1 MKKTKGSTP
10 TYGIEQIEV
19 LEGLEPV
26 HKRPGMYIGST
37 DQTGLQHLV
46 TEIVNNSV
54 DEVLAD
60 RGDRIDVT
68 LHKDGSIS
76 VADNG
81 GGIPIEEI
89 PRFKKSA
96 LEILMTKLHAGAKFG
111 GGAYKVSGGLHG
123 VGSSVVNALSEWC
136 KVEVRRGGKVYT
148 QEYARGKPTTPV
160 KEIKKHAAS
169 TGRRLGRPHSFGAGA
184 PKSGA
189 GEPSPQASGFET
201 GTTTTFKPDPKVFKD
216 AQLDFEFFRRQFRQ
230 YCYLTSGL
238 TIHLEDEPR
247 DDEATFYFEG
257 GVKSFVRSLNRH
269 KKPLTD
275 EPFYIHKEEE
285 GIDVEVALQY
295 NNGFSENVLCF
306 ANNIQNPEGGT
317 HLTGFRSALTR
328 VLNDYVEGHDLFKK
342 GKRLSG
348 NDVREGLTAIVSVK
362 MDVQELQF
370 EGQTKAKLG
379 NAEAKSV
386 VESVVRQALESYLEE
401 SPTDAEDILE
411 KNILAYRARVAARAA
426 RETVIRKG
434 ALAGASLPGKL
445 ADCQEKDPSKSELFI
460 VEGPSAG
467 GSAKQGR
474 DRATQAIL
482 PLGGKILNTERHRLE
497 KILKFEELK
506 ALVVAL
512 GMGIGEVL
520 EPEKLRY
527 HKVIIMTD
535 ADVDGQHIM
544 TLLLTFFFRHLPQV
558 IKQGNLYVAMPP
570 LFRIQKGKKA
580 QYVYSEK
587 EKDNVVK
594 ALTGDPTHRSQARQ
608 THSFGVGAPKSGAD
622 ESNPQAEGHSKMT
635 IQRFK
640 GLGEMNPEQLWETT
654 MDPKTRIL
662 KKIRIEDAAEADEV
676 FTTLMG
682 SEVPPRK
689 RFIQTH
695 AKQAEVDI

>member
-1 MKKTKGSTP
+1 MAKAKKSTTP
-10 TYGIEQIEV
+10 TYGIEQIQV

-37 DQTGLQHLV
+37 DQTGLHHLV

-68 LHKDGSIS
+68 FHKDGSVT

-89 PRFKKSA
+89 RRYKKSA

-136 KVEVRRGGKVYT
+136 KVEVKRKSKVYT
-148 QEYARGKPTTPV
+148 QEYKRGEPTTEV
-160 KEIKKHAAS
+160 KKI
-169 TGRRLGRPHSFGAGA
+169 GAT
-184 PKSGA
+184 S
-189 GEPSPQASGFET
+189 ET
-201 GTTTTFKPDPKVFKD
+201 GTTTIFKPDRKVFGD
-216 AQLDFEFFRRQFRQ
+216 LQPDFNFFKNQFRQ

-238 TIHLEDEPR
+238 TIHLYDER
-247 DDEATFYFEG
+247 SDDEATFYFEG
-257 GVKSFVRSLNRH
+257 GLKSFVRALNRH
-269 KKPLTD
+269 KKTVTA
-275 EPFYIHKEEE
+275 EPFYIHKERN
-285 GIDVEVALQY
+285 GIDVEVSLQY
-295 NNGFSENVLCF
+295 NDGFSENVFCF
-306 ANNIQNPEGGT
+306 ANNILNTEGGT

-328 VLNDYVEGHDLFKK
+328 SLNDYAAKQSIIKDNHSKLTGD
-342 GKRLSG
+342 
-348 NDVREGLTAIVSVK
+348 DVREGLAAIVSIK
-362 MDVQELQF
+362 MDVQDLQF

-379 NAEAKSV
+379 NAEVRSIV
-386 VESVVRQALESYLEE
+386 DSVVRDALDTYLEE
-401 SPTDAEDILE
+401 NPSDARNILE
-411 KNILAYRARVAARAA
+411 KNILAFKARVAARAA

-434 ALAGASLPGKL
+434 ALEGGTLPGKL
-445 ADCQEKDPSKSELFI
+445 ADCQEKDPAKAELFI

-482 PLGGKILNTERHRLE
+482 PLGGKILNTERHRLD

-506 ALVVAL
+506 ALIIAL

-527 HKVIIMTD
+527 HKVIVMTD

-544 TLLLTFFFRHLPQV
+544 TLLLTFFYRHLRQV
-558 IKQGNLYVAMPP
+558 IERGHLYIAMAP
-570 LFRIQKGKKA
+570 LFRIQKGKDVH
-580 QYVYSEK
+580 YIYSDEEK
-587 EKDNVVK
+587 NKLVK
-594 ALTGDPTHRSQARQ
+594 KL
-608 THSFGVGAPKSGAD
+608 
-622 ESNPQAEGHSKMT
+622 ESPT

-654 MDPKTRIL
+654 MNPETRIL
-662 KKIRIEDAAEADEV
+662 KKVEIEDAARADEV

-682 SEVPPRK
+682 AEVPPRK

>member
-1 MKKTKGSTP
+1 MEGMAKTKKP
-10 TYGIEQIEV
+10 AATYGIEQIQV

-37 DQTGLQHLV
+37 DQTGLHHMV

-54 DEVLAD
+54 DEVLAG
-60 RGDRIDVT
+60 RGSRTEVIF
-68 LHKDGSIS
+68 HKDGSITVS
-76 VADNG
+76 DDG
-81 GGIPIEEI
+81 GGIPVAEL
-89 PRFKKSA
+89 PKYKKPA

-136 KVEVRRGGKVYT
+136 RVEVRRNGKVYS
-148 QEYARGKPTTPV
+148 QEYERGKPTTKV
-160 KEIKKHAAS
+160 VAAVHAS
-169 TGRRLGRPHSFGAGA
+169 
-184 PKSGA
+184 PK
-189 GEPSPQASGFET
+189 ET
-201 GTTTTFKPDPKVFKD
+201 GTKTTFKPDRKVFGD
-216 AQLDFEFFRRQFRQ
+216 LEPNFEFFRTQFRQ
-230 YCYLTSGL
+230 YCYLTQGL
-238 TIHLEDEPR
+238 TITLSDER
-247 DDEATFYFEG
+247 TADEATFYFEG
-257 GVKSFVRSLNRH
+257 GISSFVRSLNRH

-275 EPFYIHKEEE
+275 EPFYVRKEKD
-285 GIDVEVALQY
+285 GIDIEVAFQY
-295 NNGFSENVLCF
+295 NDGFSENVLCF

-328 VLNDYVEGHDLFKK
+328 VLNDYAAKQNAVKNNKDKLTGD
-342 GKRLSG
+342 
-348 NDVREGLTAIVSVK
+348 DVREGLTAIVSIK
-362 MDVQELQF
+362 MDVQNLQF

-379 NAEAKSV
+379 NAEIRPLV
-386 VESVVRQALESYLEE
+386 DSVVREALESYLEE
-401 SPTDAEDILE
+401 NPTEARAILE
-411 KNILAYRARVAARAA
+411 KNVLAFKARVAARAA

-434 ALAGASLPGKL
+434 ALEGGGLPGKL
-445 ADCQEKDPSKSELFI
+445 SDCQERDPAKSELFI

-474 DRATQAIL
+474 DRKTQAIL
-482 PLGGKILNTERHRLE
+482 PLGGKILNTERNRLD

-506 ALVVAL
+506 SLIIAL
-512 GMGIGEVL
+512 GMGIGEII

-544 TLLLTFFFRHLPQV
+544 TLLLTFFYRHLKQV
-558 IKQGNLYVAMPP
+558 IEGGYLYIAMPP
-570 LFRIQKGKKA
+570 LFRIQKGKEV

-587 EKDNVVK
+587 ERDNVV
-594 ALTGDPTHRSQARQ
+594 
-608 THSFGVGAPKSGAD
+608 GAQRAAPAGL
-622 ESNPQAEGHSKMT
+622 T

-654 MDPKTRIL
+654 MDPESRIL
-662 KKIRIEDAAEADEV
+662 KKVTIEDAAQADGV

-682 SEVPPRK
+682 VEVPPRK

>member
-1 MKKTKGSTP
+1 MPKPKKSTP
-10 TYGIEQIEV
+10 TYGIEQIQV

-26 HKRPGMYIGST
+26 RKRPGMYIGST
-37 DQTGLQHLV
+37 DQEGLHHLV

-54 DEVLAD
+54 DEALAG
-60 RGDRIDVT
+60 RGDRIDVV
-68 LHKDGSIS
+68 LHQDGKIA

-123 VGSSVVNALSEWC
+123 VGASVVNALSEYC
-136 KVEVRRGGKVYT
+136 RVEVRRNGKTYY
-148 QEYARGKPTTPV
+148 QEYKRGEPVTTV
-160 KEIKKHAAS
+160 KELKLESGNWKLEENLEARS
-169 TGRRLGRPHSFGAGA
+169 S
-184 PKSGA
+184 KS
-189 GEPSPQASGFET
+189 SVNLQASSPASIFKPPASVT
-201 GTTTTFKPDPKVFKD
+201 GTTVTFKPDPQVFKD
-216 AQLDFEFFRRQFRQ
+216 LQPDFNFFKTQFRQ
-230 YCYLTSGL
+230 YCYLTQGL
-238 TIHLEDEPR
+238 TIYLKDER
-247 DDEATFYFEG
+247 TADELTFYFEG
-257 GVKSFVRSLNRH
+257 GLKSFVQSLNRH
-269 KKPLTD
+269 KKVLN
-275 EPFYIHKEEE
+275 EPFYVHKEIN
-285 GIDVEVALQY
+285 GIDVEVAFQY
-295 NNGFSENVLCF
+295 NDGFSENVLCF

-328 VLNDYVEGHDLFKK
+328 VLNDYAVKQGTVKDNHQ
-342 GKRLSG
+342 RLSG
-348 NDVREGLTAIVSVK
+348 DDVREGLAAVVSIK
-362 MDVQELQF
+362 MDVAKLQF

-379 NAEAKSV
+379 NAEVKSA
-386 VESVVRQALESYLEE
+386 VESVVGEALQSFLEE
-401 SPTDAEDILE
+401 KPADAGAILE
-411 KNILAYRARVAARAA
+411 KNVLAFKARVAARAA

-434 ALAGASLPGKL
+434 ALEGSTLPGKL
-445 ADCQEKDPSKSELFI
+445 ADCQEKDPAKSELFI

-482 PLGGKILNTERHRLE
+482 PLGGKILNTERNRLD

-506 ALVVAL
+506 SLIIAL
-512 GMGIGEVL
+512 GMGIGEII

-544 TLLLTFFFRHLPQV
+544 TLLLTFFYRHLPQV
-558 IKQGNLYVAMPP
+558 IEKGNLYVAMPP
-570 LFRIQKGKKA
+570 LFRIQKGKDVH
-580 QYVYSEK
+580 YVYSDEEREK
-587 EKDNVVK
+587 IINELVAATHASPVVETGHAPSLQMGEKTK
-594 ALTGDPTHRSQARQ
+594 GI
-608 THSFGVGAPKSGAD
+608 
-622 ESNPQAEGHSKMT
+622 T

-654 MDPKTRIL
+654 MDPETRIL
-662 KKIRIEDAAEADEV
+662 KKVEVEDAALADEV
-676 FTTLMG
+676 FSTLMG
-682 SEVPPRK
+682 EEVPPRK

>member
-1 MKKTKGSTP
+1 MTKSKKPTS
-10 TYGIEQIEV
+10 TYGIEQIQV

-54 DEVLAD
+54 DEVLAG

-136 KVEVRRGGKVYT
+136 KVEVRRGGKIYT
-148 QEYARGKPTTPV
+148 QEYARGEPTTPV
-160 KEIKKHAAS
+160 KEIKKQAA
-169 TGRRLGRPHSFGAGA
+169 
-184 PKSGA
+184 
-189 GEPSPQASGFET
+189 SPQASGFET

-238 TIHLEDEPR
+238 TIHLEDERR

-269 KKPLTD
+269 KKPVTD

-295 NNGFSENVLCF
+295 NDGFSENVLCF

-328 VLNDYVEGHDLFKK
+328 VLNDYAEGHDLFKK

-401 SPTDAEDILE
+401 SPADAEDILE
-411 KNILAYRARVAARAA
+411 KNVLAYRARVAARAA

-587 EKDNVVK
+587 ERERVVAASQTSSKD
-594 ALTGDPTHRSQARQ
+594 L
-608 THSFGVGAPKSGAD
+608 
-622 ESNPQAEGHSKMT
+622 T

-662 KKIRIEDAAEADEV
+662 KKIEIRDAAEADEV

>member
-1 MKKTKGSTP
+1 MARKQKSTTP
-10 TYGIEQIEV
+10 TYGIEQIQV

-37 DQTGLQHLV
+37 DQTGLHHLV

-68 LHKDGSIS
+68 FHKDGSVT

-89 PRFKKSA
+89 RRYKKSA

-123 VGSSVVNALSEWC
+123 VGSSVVNALSESC
-136 KVEVRRGGKVYT
+136 KVEVKRKGKVYT
-148 QEYARGKPTTPV
+148 QEYKRGEPTTEV
-160 KEIKKHAAS
+160 KK
-169 TGRRLGRPHSFGAGA
+169 TGTTP
-184 PKSGA
+184 
-189 GEPSPQASGFET
+189 ET
-201 GTTTTFKPDPKVFKD
+201 GTTTTFKPDRKVFGD
-216 AQLDFEFFRRQFRQ
+216 LQPDFNFFKNQFRQ

-238 TIHLEDEPR
+238 TIHLYDER
-247 DDEATFYFEG
+247 SDDEATFYFEG
-257 GVKSFVRSLNRH
+257 GLKSFVRALNRH
-269 KKPLTD
+269 KKTVTA
-275 EPFYIHKEEE
+275 EPFYIHKERN
-285 GIDVEVALQY
+285 GIDVEVSLQY
-295 NNGFSENVLCF
+295 NDGFSENVFCF
-306 ANNIQNPEGGT
+306 ANNILNTEGGT

-328 VLNDYVEGHDLFKK
+328 SLNDYAAKQSIIKDNHSKLTGD
-342 GKRLSG
+342 
-348 NDVREGLTAIVSVK
+348 DVREGLAAIVSIK
-362 MDVQELQF
+362 MDVQDLQF

-379 NAEAKSV
+379 NAE
-386 VESVVRQALESYLEE
+386 VRSIVDSAVRDALDTYLEE
-401 SPTDAEDILE
+401 NPSDARNILE
-411 KNILAYRARVAARAA
+411 KNILAFKARVAARAA

-434 ALAGASLPGKL
+434 ALEGGTLPGKL
-445 ADCQEKDPSKSELFI
+445 ADCQEKDPAKAELFI

-474 DRATQAIL
+474 NRATQAIL
-482 PLGGKILNTERHRLE
+482 PLGGKILNTERHRLD

-506 ALVVAL
+506 ALIIAL

-527 HKVIIMTD
+527 HKVIVMTD

-544 TLLLTFFFRHLPQV
+544 TLLLTFFYRHLRQV
-558 IKQGNLYVAMPP
+558 IERGHLYIAMAP
-570 LFRIQKGKKA
+570 LFRIQKGKDVH
-580 QYVYSEK
+580 YTYSDE
-587 EKDNVVK
+587 EKDKLVK
-594 ALTGDPTHRSQARQ
+594 KLDSP
-608 THSFGVGAPKSGAD
+608 
-622 ESNPQAEGHSKMT
+622 T

-654 MDPKTRIL
+654 MNPETRIL
-662 KKIRIEDAAEADEV
+662 KKVEIEDAARADEV

-682 SEVPPRK
+682 AEVPPRK